1 MNRTAILLA
10 VLSMVLA
17 GCNGEPPSLPFLHP
31 PHTPATSPV
40 GLVPLPCTDTGP
52 LRSAHWRYCDRDRN
66 FVTARARRSLI
77 AVAEGIARGR
87 PGYVL
92 RYMEASWPSGV
103 RPMPPHLS
111 HGDGREVDLAL
122 FYVDRAGRPLPRP
135 PTRDGYRA
143 YEPPRREA
151 DRVCTGAH
159 TPHDAPD
166 PPAGR
171 SWRLD
176 EAATAD
182 LVRRLSADPA
192 VRRIF
197 IEPHLKQSLGFA
209 GDPKV
214 RFAGCA
220 AARHDDHIH
229 VDFW

>member
-1 MNRTAILLA
+1 MSRAGAILLA
-10 VLSMVLA
+10 LALALA
-17 GCNGEPPSLPFLHP
+17 GCNGPPPSLPSLRV

-40 GLVPLPCTDTGP
+40 GLVPLPCEPSGP
-52 LRSAHWRYCDRDRN
+52 LRAANWDYCDRDRN
-66 FVTARARRSLI
+66 FVTVRARRSL
-77 AVAEGIARGR
+77 VAAAEAMAQRR
-87 PGYVL
+87 PGHVVH
-92 RYMEASWPSGV
+92 YMEASWPSGV

-122 FYVDRAGRPLPRP
+122 FYQDLRGRPLARP
-135 PTRDGYRA
+135 PTRSGFRA

-151 DRVCTGAH
+151 DRVCVGLQ

-166 PPAGR
+166 PPASR

-176 EAATAD
+176 ETATAD
-182 LVRRLSADPA
+182 LIRLLSADPA

-197 IEPHLKQSLGFA
+197 LEPHLKQRLGFA
-209 GDPKV
+209 RDPKV